1 MRLFDLEEVEAREG
15 GAVLESQEDLKQLL
29 LPVLDRLQEGIVALT
44 PQHVR
49 ALSEDQERV
58 TEDGQDAHPNEN
70 AVETSEEKALNHL

>member
-29 LPVLDRLQEGIVALT
+29 LPVLDRLREGIVALT

-58 TEDGQDAHPNEN
+58 TEDTIQM
-70 AVETSEEKALNHL
+70 KAQWRPQRRRP